1 MDALSTITQN
11 NFTNVNFVQVLVNI
25 VIELFLHIFYIR
37 RLIVYWGEKGARFVQ
52 KWAKK
57 SRFYTGSGGFLCVSQ
72 TGGLAEQWSGKI
84 KSVGKVA
91 VLM

>member
-1 MDALSTITQN
+1 MGIISHICKIFTQ
-11 NFTNVNFVQVLVNI
+11 
-25 VIELFLHIFYIR
+25 FLHAGAYGVLGWNR
-37 RLIVYWGEKGARFVQ
+37 GERLVKI
-52 KWAKK
+52 
-57 SRFYTGSGGFLCVSQ
+57 SRFYTGSGGFLCVFQ

>member
-1 MDALSTITQN
+1 MVKT
-11 NFTNVNFVQVLVNI
+11 V
-25 VIELFLHIFYIR
+25 IFYIFFTCIGR
-37 RLIVYWGEKGARFVQ
+37 GEKGSNIVQ
-52 KWAKK
+52 KGVKK
-57 SRFYTGSGGFLCVSQ
+57 SRFYTGSGGFLCVFQ

>member
-1 MDALSTITQN
+1 MSWR
-11 NFTNVNFVQVLVNI
+11 
-25 VIELFLHIFYIR
+25 EFLHNFYILGCGVLGWNR
-37 RLIVYWGEKGARFVQ
+37 SERWVKI
-52 KWAKK
+52 
-57 SRFYTGSGGFLCVSQ
+57 SRFYTGSGEFLCISQ